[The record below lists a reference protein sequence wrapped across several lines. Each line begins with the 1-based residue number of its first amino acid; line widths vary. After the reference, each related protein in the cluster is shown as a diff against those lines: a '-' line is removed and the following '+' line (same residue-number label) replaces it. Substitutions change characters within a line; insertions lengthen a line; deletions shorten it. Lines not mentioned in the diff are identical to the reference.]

1 MKLFQIEVNETSKRE
16 IGALLVL
23 FTFSGFTG
31 SCINLCKQK
40 IDWNQ
45 NDFFVI
51 KSTNKKLKQKS
62 GEKIEQTLYNGIA
75 LLLAASKF

>member
-1 MKLFQIEVNETSKRE
+1 MLLIRRCIHILPKCVEFGDVHCFPNVVKLFQIEVNETSKRE

-40 IDWNQ
+40 ID
-45 NDFFVI
+45 
-51 KSTNKKLKQKS
+51 
-62 GEKIEQTLYNGIA
+62 
-75 LLLAASKF
+75 